1 MKKRRVAGRIAEDL
15 VAHELERMGYTVIA
29 RNFHGRWGEIDIVAK
44 KDRRWYVIEVKGTGG
59 GSEIY
64 WRVTPRKLKA
74 LQRTW
79 WEFARLNGVN
89 SVPILLFAFVGN
101 LEDKPQVEFIEEV
114 L

>member
-1 MKKRRVAGRIAEDL
+1 MGKRRVVGKIAEDL
-15 VAHELERMGYTVIA
+15 VARELERKGYTVIA

-44 KDRRWYVIEVKGTGG
+44 KNRRWYVIEVKGTGG

-64 WRVTPRKLKA
+64 WRVTPRKKEA

-79 WEFARLNGVN
+79 WEFARLNGV
-89 SVPILLFAFVGN
+89 SSAPVLLFAFVRN
-101 LEDKPQVEFIEEV
+101 LGDKPQVEFVEEV